1 VTAPFWPAWNVILR
15 TASGSVAAE
24 VTWNAAE
31 ALPLIP
37 AAALN
42 ASARTVHVPGAIA
55 VTIDPPATTHTGG
68 VPGFG
73 TV

>member
-1 VTAPFWPAWNVILR
+1 VIWFTLAAGAAAVTSNV
-15 TASGSVAAE
+15 AVA
-24 VTWNAAE
+24 V
-31 ALPLIP
+31 PLIP

-42 ASARTVHVPGAIA
+42 ASACTVHVPGAIA

>member
-1 VTAPFWPAWNVILR
+1 MTAPFWRASNVIWY
-15 TASGSVAAE
+15 TTPPEASA
-24 VTWNAAE
+24 VTWNVAE
-31 ALPLIP
+31 ALPLTP

-42 ASARTVHVPGAIA
+42 ASARTVHVPGDIA
-55 VTIDPPATTHTGG
+55 VTIDPPATTHTSG